1 MKDVREVAVTRVSEL
16 ERQIGEID
24 PTLAQPFQ
32 RHLKSKRVA
41 VAGQRL
47 PGEAA
52 EGTAEPPRAAP
63 HCA

>member
-24 PTLAQPFQ
+24 PTLAQPFH
-32 RHLKSKRVA
+32 RYLKSKGMA

-52 EGTAEPPRAAP
+52 EGTAEPPRCAP
-63 HCA
+63 HRA